1 MNMKDLKQE
10 DRPRERIEKL
20 GPKALSD
27 TELLAILIGSGTQD
41 HTVFDIASSILKK
54 YSLSELKDI
63 TFANLLK
70 IKGIKKAKACQ
81 LLACFELARRSAV
94 KLKDILFLE
103 TKEDIYNYVYH
114 EIYLE
119 SNEIIIVIFLD
130 CKLRPL
136 KTLIERGSSSH
147 QVEIP
152 IRGLVQEALETK
164 AYGIILVHN
173 HPSGEVEPSI
183 GDIESTLSLKQILMP
198 LDILLMDHLV
208 VSSADYYSMAE
219 HGLLSLEEE
228 YNFLG
233 DSLEKN
239 NF

>member
-1 MNMKDLKQE
+1 MNMKDLKIE

-20 GPKALSD
+20 GPKVLSD

-41 HTVFDIASSILKK
+41 HTVFEIASSILKK

-63 TFANLLK
+63 TFSNLLK

-94 KLKDILFLE
+94 KVKNTLCLE
-103 TKEDIYNYVYH
+103 TKEDIYHYIYH

-130 CKLRPL
+130 CKLRPI
-136 KTLIERGSSSH
+136 KTLIERGSSTH

-152 IRGLVQEALETK
+152 LRGLILEALETK

-173 HPSGEVEPSI
+173 HPSGEVEASLS
-183 GDIESTLSLKQILMP
+183 DIETTLNLKQILMP
-198 LDILLMDHLV
+198 LNILLIDHLV
-208 VSSADYYSMAE
+208 VSSTNYYSMAE

-228 YNFLG
+228 YTFLG
-233 DSLEKN
+233 DPLEKN
-239 NF
+239 NY